1 MQGSGS
7 LSMQIENQFCERK
20 QIRVYLI
27 FWLENWSL
35 FRYYSALILRFVSG
49 QHRQGPASFKYS
61 T

>member
-1 MQGSGS
+1 
-7 LSMQIENQFCERK
+7 MQIENQFCERK
-20 QIRVYLI
+20 QIKVYLI